1 MSRRICNLLYPMLF
15 SVICVCSITI
25 ISGDCWRDIL
35 ISIAASFFT
44 YFVTV
49 SLPDYRR
56 SVYKHRYVLRRIK
69 LIRQS
74 IITLFE
80 NLSSHLVNGIPS
92 DKEII
97 EICNKVNFLEPPK
110 RYPMY
115 ADETPSWDTLL
126 RKCVENVMICIN
138 ELIIMCD
145 HRDAKLIDVCSG
157 IKEELVSLRM
167 EVQVLLSTV
176 NHRQHMLS
184 GLFCQSHFKQ
194 LVFYWRELDAL
205 LKEYR

>member
-1 MSRRICNLLYPMLF
+1 MSRRKYNLLWFILF
-15 SVICVCSITI
+15 SVIIVFSFSFIA
-25 ISGDCWRDIL
+25 SDFWRDIL

-56 SVYKHRYVLRRIK
+56 SVYKHRYLSKRLIW
-69 LIRQS
+69 IRQS

-80 NLSSHLVNGIPS
+80 NLSNHSVNGIPS

-110 RYPMY
+110 RYLMY
-115 ADETPSWDTLL
+115 ADETRSWDTLL
-126 RKCVENVMICIN
+126 RKCAENVMLCIN

-145 HRDAKLIDVCSG
+145 HRDAKLLDVCSG

-167 EVQVLLSTV
+167 EVQVSLSTV
-176 NHRQHMLS
+176 NHRQHTLS
-184 GLFCQSHFKQ
+184 GLFCQSRFKQ
-194 LVFYWRELDAL
+194 LVSYWRELDSL
-205 LKEYR
+205 IKEYR

>member
-1 MSRRICNLLYPMLF
+1 MSRRKYNLLWFILF
-15 SVICVCSITI
+15 SVIIVFSFSF
-25 ISGDCWRDIL
+25 ISSDFWRDIL

-56 SVYKHRYVLRRIK
+56 SAYKHRYVLRRIK

-80 NLSSHLVNGIPS
+80 NLSSHSVNGIPS

-97 EICNKVNFLEPPK
+97 EICNEVNFLKPPQ
-110 RYPMY
+110 RYLMY

-126 RKCVENVMICIN
+126 RKCVENVMLCIN

-145 HRDAKLIDVCSG
+145 HRDAKLLDVCSG

-167 EVQVLLSTV
+167 EVQVSLSTV

-184 GLFCQSHFKQ
+184 GLFCQSHFKH